1 MEDGGV
7 GGGAVLHY
15 ETWGV
20 GDPVIALHPLA
31 LESSMFA
38 GVARELAALG
48 LRTLAADLPGFGR
61 TPAPAEALTPAC
73 LAEPVIE
80 LARSLETPPLLL
92 GMSLGGRVALEAAL
106 CEPDAFRGV
115 VLVAPFLPWRRSR
128 WALTLA
134 RAIDPAWSERM
145 PLERAW
151 PCLKRAADAILA
163 VPQLEH
169 NWLARASVRVI
180 YYSSCP
186 ATRASFLSAARE
198 MALDPAFG
206 PRGLWTRLAAL
217 RTPVGFLW
225 AGRDWLIPR
234 DHAARVAETIPRA
247 LRLEVPC
254 AGHFV
259 NGAHYRC
266 LEHAMALAVAHTA
279 DAARAWRFSRPAH
292 PLLTPCLAGEGM
304 NAPEVMAS
312 EPAGAGREPCAA
324 EGDF

>member
-1 MEDGGV
+1 
-7 GGGAVLHY
+7 LHY
-15 ETWGV
+15 QAWGA

-38 GVARELAALG
+38 GVARELAAQG

-61 TPAPAEALTPAC
+61 TPTPVGALTPAC

-80 LARSLETPPLLL
+80 LARSLEKPPILL

-106 CEPDAFRGV
+106 LAPDAFRGIV
-115 VLVAPFLPWRRSR
+115 CVAPFLPWRRAR
-128 WALTLA
+128 WVLTLA
-134 RAIDPAWSERM
+134 RGIDPAWSERL

-151 PCLKRAADAILA
+151 PWLKKVADAIEA

-186 ATRASFLSAARE
+186 ATRASFLSASRE

-206 PRGLWTRLAAL
+206 PHGLWTRLAGL
-217 RTPVGFLW
+217 RTPASFLW
-225 AGRDWLIPR
+225 AGRDRVIPR
-234 DHAARVAETIPRA
+234 DHAQCVAETIPRA

-259 NGAHYRC
+259 NGVHYRC

-279 DAARAWRFSRPAH
+279 DAANARPSSRPTR
-292 PLLTPCLAGEGM
+292 PQLTPCLAGERPS
-304 NAPEVMAS
+304 APELIAPQ
-312 EPAGAGREPCAA
+312 PARAPGERRAA
-324 EGDF
+324 KGGSR

>member
-1 MEDGGV
+1 M
-7 GGGAVLHY
+7 HY
-15 ETWGV
+15 QAWGV

-38 GVARELAALG
+38 GVARELAAQG
-48 LRTLAADLPGFGR
+48 FRTLAADLPGFGR
-61 TPAPAEALTPAC
+61 TPTPVGALTPAR

-80 LARSLETPPLLL
+80 LARSLEKPPILL

-106 CEPDAFRGV
+106 LEPDAFRGV
-115 VLVAPFLPWRRSR
+115 VCVATFLPWRRSR

-134 RAIDPAWSERM
+134 RSIDPAWSERL

-151 PCLKRAADAILA
+151 PWLKKAADAIEA

-186 ATRASFLSAARE
+186 ATRASFLSASRE

-206 PRGLWTRLAAL
+206 PHGLWTRLAGL
-217 RTPVGFLW
+217 RTPAGFLW
-225 AGRDWLIPR
+225 GGRDWLIPR
-234 DHAARVAETIPRA
+234 EHARHVAETMPRA
-247 LRLEVPC
+247 LWLEVPC

-259 NGAHYRC
+259 NGVHYRC
-266 LEHAMALAVAHTA
+266 FEHAMALAVVHTA
-279 DAARAWRFSRPAH
+279 DPASARPSSRPARA
-292 PLLTPCLAGEGM
+292 LLTPCLAGEGPS
-304 NAPEVMAS
+304 APEVIAS
-312 EPAGAGREPCAA
+312 EPARAPRERRAA
-324 EGDF
+324 TGGSR

>member
-1 MEDGGV
+1 MHYQAW
-7 GGGAVLHY
+7 GA
-15 ETWGV
+15 

-38 GVARELAALG
+38 GVARELAAQG
-48 LRTLAADLPGFGR
+48 FRTLAADLPGFGR
-61 TPAPAEALTPAC
+61 TPTPVGALTPAC

-80 LARSLETPPLLL
+80 LARSLEKPPILL

-106 CEPDAFRGV
+106 LAPDAFRGV
-115 VLVAPFLPWRRSR
+115 VSVAPFLPWRRAR

-134 RAIDPAWSERM
+134 RGIDPAWSERL

-151 PCLKRAADAILA
+151 PWLKKAADAIEA

-186 ATRASFLSAARE
+186 ATRASFLSASRE

-206 PRGLWTRLAAL
+206 PHGLWTRLAGL
-217 RTPVGFLW
+217 RTPACFLW

-234 DHAARVAETIPRA
+234 EHAERVAETIPRA

-259 NGAHYRC
+259 NGVHYRC
-266 LEHAMALAVAHTA
+266 FEHAMALAVAHTA
-279 DAARAWRFSRPAH
+279 DAARARSSNRRARR
-292 PLLTPCLAGEGM
+292 LLTPCLAGEAAS
-304 NAPEVMAS
+304 APEWTPS
-312 EPAGAGREPCAA
+312 EPAQAPGKRRAA
-324 EGDF
+324 EGGSR

>member
-1 MEDGGV
+1 
-7 GGGAVLHY
+7 LHY
-15 ETWGV
+15 QAWGA

-38 GVARELAALG
+38 GVARELAAQG
-48 LRTLAADLPGFGR
+48 FRTLAADLPGFGR
-61 TPAPAEALTPAC
+61 TPTPVGALTPAC

-80 LARSLETPPLLL
+80 LARSLEKPPILL

-106 CEPDAFRGV
+106 LAPDAFRGV
-115 VLVAPFLPWRRSR
+115 VSVAPFLPWRRAR

-134 RAIDPAWSERM
+134 RGIDPAWSERL

-151 PCLKRAADAILA
+151 PWLKKAADAIEA

-186 ATRASFLSAARE
+186 ATRASFLSASRE

-206 PRGLWTRLAAL
+206 PHGLWTRLAGL
-217 RTPVGFLW
+217 RTPACFLW

-234 DHAARVAETIPRA
+234 EHAERVAETIPRA

-259 NGAHYRC
+259 NGVHYRC
-266 LEHAMALAVAHTA
+266 FEHAMALAVAHTA
-279 DAARAWRFSRPAH
+279 DAARARSSNRRARR
-292 PLLTPCLAGEGM
+292 LLTPCLAGEAAS
-304 NAPEVMAS
+304 APEWTPS
-312 EPAGAGREPCAA
+312 EPAQAPGKRRAA
-324 EGDF
+324 EGGSR

>member
-1 MEDGGV
+1 
-7 GGGAVLHY
+7 LHY
-15 ETWGV
+15 QAWGV

-38 GVARELAALG
+38 GVARELAAQG
-48 LRTLAADLPGFGR
+48 FRTLAADLPGFGR
-61 TPAPAEALTPAC
+61 TPTPVGALTPAR

-80 LARSLETPPLLL
+80 LARSLEKPPILL

-106 CEPDAFRGV
+106 LEPDAFRGV
-115 VLVAPFLPWRRSR
+115 VCVATFLPWRRSR

-134 RAIDPAWSERM
+134 RSIDPAWSERL

-151 PCLKRAADAILA
+151 PWLKKAADAIEA

-186 ATRASFLSAARE
+186 ATRASFLSASRE

-206 PRGLWTRLAAL
+206 PHGLWTRLAGL
-217 RTPVGFLW
+217 RTPAGFLW
-225 AGRDWLIPR
+225 GGRDWLIPR
-234 DHAARVAETIPRA
+234 EHARHVAETMPRA
-247 LRLEVPC
+247 LWLEVPC

-259 NGAHYRC
+259 NGVHYRC
-266 LEHAMALAVAHTA
+266 FEHAMALAVVHTA
-279 DAARAWRFSRPAH
+279 DPASARPSSRPARA
-292 PLLTPCLAGEGM
+292 LLTPCLAGEGPS
-304 NAPEVMAS
+304 APEVIAS
-312 EPAGAGREPCAA
+312 EPARAPRERRAA
-324 EGDF
+324 TGGSR